1 MNHSKFL
8 TGLLITILAC
18 VAVYTTLVYF
28 LPQFNYTD
36 LNYYTITMFV
46 VISLIIYY
54 MANKALSST
63 NRNSFLN
70 IVVINLFLKM
80 VASFV
85 LIGIYVKM
93 TSPEDKMYL
102 IPLTVN
108 YLIFTIFETYFLSK
122 AARVK

>member
-18 VAVYTTLVYF
+18 VATYTILVYF
-28 LPQFNYTD
+28 LPQFDYTD
-36 LNYYTITMFV
+36 LNYYTIAMFV
-46 VISLIIYY
+46 IISLIVYY
-54 MANKALSST
+54 LANKALSST

-70 IVVINLFLKM
+70 IVVLNLFMKM
-80 VASFV
+80 VATFV
-85 LIGIYVKM
+85 VIGIYV
-93 TSPEDKMYL
+93 TVTTPEDKMYL
-102 IPLTVN
+102 IPLTIN